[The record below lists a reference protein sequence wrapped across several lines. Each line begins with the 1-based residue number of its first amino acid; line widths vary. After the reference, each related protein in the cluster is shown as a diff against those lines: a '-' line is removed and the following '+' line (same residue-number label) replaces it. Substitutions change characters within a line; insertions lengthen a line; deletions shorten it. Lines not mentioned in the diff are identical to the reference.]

1 MNAPFQAIGVG
12 RVETVERP
20 EPALFLHLAIFID
33 SRTVIGDETL
43 RLVSFTGSESVSEPF
58 EYQLELHANDQWK
71 RDPQSRA
78 RIETL
83 RFDELIGKPV
93 TFAVDLPARLAD
105 PETELAQSNRDFQ
118 DAIAGKPAPSLS
130 LFNGIVASL
139 AMGAPGVYHLTV
151 KPALHRLTL
160 ANRYQIYDDR
170 TVVQALTDV
179 LAYHHIVP
187 DMAAADSLAI
197 SRQQDWLQAGESDYD
212 FVRRLMGKAHLYFYF
227 RQNARGHQLVFANR
241 ADYPDQVM
249 GGRPLRYVF
258 TDTQENGLAQFD
270 VISDYRYRQNLNI
283 GAVRAVFTRQYEAW
297 QVEGVPPILQF
308 DAAPVDLPPVGGAD
322 SERVFHQH
330 KVYQYGSD
338 KLEAERFARMTGQAS
353 RSAASQLSGESFCAL
368 FRAGYRFAMSEDQMA
383 GSSPMPVRPTLNG
396 KEFVLTKV
404 EHEASL
410 DGGYKNKF
418 EASETDGLLS
428 AFSLADTQQGSVL
441 ATVVDYPDHHTP
453 RSWRFYEKSDFAP
466 QTQDYLDHDSGQSQV
481 TAQGVYVRLATDP
494 DGTRRWVKL
503 AAHMQTAP
511 EIGAQV
517 IVSRA
522 NDESELPELQQIV
535 QAGGTRAVTPLESNS
550 PLSWTASTHVGNS
563 YGARYSDGVNVSFG
577 AKSDANLNRAVLI
590 ATNAYNTAKF
600 RDTGY
605 SQGANYGF
613 STAESAAAGASQD
626 LAATYGPYGPADDI
640 LGVNESFGSSFS
652 RSIGKVQSSVANHR
666 ISYSDSRFGK
676 SESVLYVEQTTTST
690 STHVGT
696 VSNTTTMK
704 ADNLSTQTVEGV
716 TTSTSTHTGTVTNT
730 TTMKADNISTQTI
743 GGATTSTSTH
753 TGAVTNTTTMDSTST
768 TTTTHNGTVNNTTTV
783 NATSNNTT
791 THNGSVNNFTTIT
804 GTSVSK
810 NVIAVQSNSSAIGV
824 NNSNDAVGLAAN
836 FSATGLSSAMSA
848 TGVSSHISLTGV
860 DFKMNLFGVS
870 EDISLGIVGY
880 RFANK
885 AANPE
890 INMEGPV
897 IQLLAALKIVI

>member
-1 MNAPFQAIGVG
+1 MEARSAVARADRDAAFRRADRQAGDLRGRPAGAAGRSGDRAGPVQPRFPGRHRRQAGAEPVAVQRHRRQPGDGCAGRLPPDGEAGAAPADAGQPLPDLRRPHGGAGADRRAGLPPHRARHGRGRQPGHQPPAGLAAGRRIGLRLRPPADGQGPPVLLLPPERARPPAGVRQPRRLSRPGDG
-12 RVETVERP
+12 RPAAALRVHRHAGERP
-20 EPALFLHLAIFID
+20 
-33 SRTVIGDETL
+33 R
-43 RLVSFTGSESVSEPF
+43 
-58 EYQLELHANDQWK
+58 
-71 RDPQSRA
+71 
-78 RIETL
+78 
-83 RFDELIGKPV
+83 
-93 TFAVDLPARLAD
+93 
-105 PETELAQSNRDFQ
+105 
-118 DAIAGKPAPSLS
+118 
-130 LFNGIVASL
+130 
-139 AMGAPGVYHLTV
+139 
-151 KPALHRLTL
+151 
-160 ANRYQIYDDR
+160 
-170 TVVQALTDV
+170 
-179 LAYHHIVP
+179 
-187 DMAAADSLAI
+187 
-197 SRQQDWLQAGESDYD
+197 
-212 FVRRLMGKAHLYFYF
+212 
-227 RQNARGHQLVFANR
+227 
-241 ADYPDQVM
+241 
-249 GGRPLRYVF
+249 
-258 TDTQENGLAQFD
+258 QFD